1 MRRSILQISFILIL
15 GICSE
20 AQQSAPENFRKG
32 KFFASW
38 GWNWGAYS
46 KSDIHFTGADHNF
59 VIKDVVAVDRPSRFS
74 LEKYFNFNQ
83 FSIPQYNFRMGYFIR
98 DNYSVSIAWDH
109 MKYMMR
115 PLQTVKISGEIDAG
129 TAFDGQY
136 ANDDILLVEEFLQFE
151 HTDGFNSLNVEIRR
165 YDEFFQ
171 RGVFKLELVE
181 GVGIGA
187 LVPRTDAVLFNR
199 LNADKFHFSGHEIH
213 AMLGARVNIGKRFF
227 TQSEIKAG
235 YANMQDI
242 LTTTAD
248 TDRASQKF
256 FFYQLN
262 VIFGAT
268 INFNKKK

>member
-1 MRRSILQISFILIL
+1 M
-15 GICSE
+15 
-20 AQQSAPENFRKG
+20 
-32 KFFASW
+32 
-38 GWNWGAYS
+38 
-46 KSDIHFTGADHNF
+46 
-59 VIKDVVAVDRPSRFS
+59 IKDVVGVDRPSRFS
-74 LEKYFNFNQ
+74 FEKYFNFNQ
-83 FSIPQYNFRMGYFIR
+83 FSIPQYNFRMGYFIK

-109 MKYMMR
+109 MKYVMR
-115 PLQTVKISGEIDAG
+115 QFETVKISGEINAG

-136 ANDDILLVEEFLQFE
+136 ANDDILLVEGFLQFE
-151 HTDGFNSLNVEIRR
+151 HTDGFNSLNAEIRR

-171 RGVFKLELVE
+171 KGVFKVELIE

-199 LNADKFHFSGHEIH
+199 QNADRFHFSGYEMH
-213 AMLGARVNIGKRFF
+213 AMLGARVEIGKSFF

-242 LTTTAD
+242 LTTVAD
-248 TDRASQKF
+248 TDRASQKL

-268 INFNKKK
+268 MNFNKKARK